1 MKISIYLLMIF
12 FVFTSYANEDLKAS
26 RLDLS
31 SDDIYFPF
39 QGNKWVEFYRNEHY
53 SLVKKSDSDDV
64 ISFKLIPNSD
74 IIKDEHETY
83 LIKTVLNPVSY
94 VERITEDFN
103 EIFGITFESRE
114 KILSS
119 LSDEFLKSSLDKYN
133 ENIDYYKE
141 VLISRHQAT
150 TVDDLIAY
158 SAHLYRLRNS
168 KETRPNPFIAN
179 EYVRE
184 LYNRE
189 SILASK

>member
-12 FVFTSYANEDLKAS
+12 FVFTSYANEDFKAS

-39 QGNKWVEFYRNEHY
+39 QGNQWLEFYRNEHY
-53 SLVKKSDSDDV
+53 SLVKKSDDV

-94 VERITEDFN
+94 VERIAEDFN

-133 ENIDYYKE
+133 ENIDYYKK